1 MLDRYEGTR
10 LGRQELHGEV
20 LEDIVGALW
29 NYKLIEPFRVKRI
42 EEGEGETATGRMEVT
57 FEDMERI
64 VIGVDP
70 AGSSDRKRDE
80 TGIVVLGKKG
90 SHFYVIDDLSGHYTP
105 NGWATACWDAYEKY
119 QADMIVAEKNYGGEM
134 VLSTLTN
141 IRTDG
146 RIELVT
152 SRRGKVL
159 RAEPIVGLYE
169 QERVHHFTQLEELET
184 QMCEWVPATQD
195 SPDRVDALVHGMTEL
210 AGITAPTSIAV
221 PTGSMT
227 GSTDMGIGMHLG
239 MGAGMG
245 ATAGMPSM
253 FGYTP
258 REAEIV
264 ETAQQTIARLEK
276 ILESAAQYLPSRMPC
291 PEGEH
296 PASFAPESDGG
307 RQLCSRCLHEV
318 VDEGGTL
325 VRKHAASSLAMS
337 S

>member
-1 MLDRYEGTR
+1 
-10 LGRQELHGEV
+10 
-20 LEDIVGALW
+20 
-29 NYKLIEPFRVKRI
+29 
-42 EEGEGETATGRMEVT
+42 MEVT

-105 NGWATACWDAYEKY
+105 NGWAQACWDAYEKY

-210 AGITAPTSIAV
+210 AGIAAPASIAI

-227 GSTDMGIGMHLG
+227 GQSDMGIGMHMG
-239 MGAGMG
+239 MGPGMG
-245 ATAGMPSM
+245 ATAGMSSM

-296 PASFAPESDGG
+296 PASFAPEAEQDK
-307 RQLCSRCLHEV
+307 QLCSRCLHEV
-318 VDEGGTL
+318 EDVEGTL